1 MMVYVGLRYF
11 LLSYNANSLSQKLK
25 LEVNHICKIFEAVH
39 FFPLSFSTLW
49 WKIMNRK
56 VKHHCRE
63 WVKYWTHLR
72 ESSLS
77 GGLRK
82 RLVWACLWGRSGL
95 DSGGKV
101 VANSPPFIH
110 KFTTQRQ
117 QENTGRKKCFRFL
130 GKKIHPFHEFI
141 HSEKQQ
147 ENTGQKT
154 LLSFF
159 GQKTNSPPF
168 IPTQISVLNE
178 VFNSN
183 ISKVFLQEGVLR
195 GASLWFSR

>member
-11 LLSYNANSLSQKLK
+11 LLSYNASSLSQKLK
-25 LEVNHICKIFEAVH
+25 LEVNHICKGLQNIRSSA

-49 WKIMNRK
+49 WKMMNRT

-82 RLVWACLWGRSGL
+82 RIVWACLWGRSGL

-117 QENTGRKKCFRFL
+117 QENTGRKKMF
-130 GKKIHPFHEFI
+130 
-141 HSEKQQ
+141 
-147 ENTGQKT
+147 
-154 LLSFF
+154 SFF

-168 IPTQISVLNE
+168 ILTQISVLNE
-178 VFNSN
+178 VLNSN
-183 ISKVFLQEGVLR
+183 TSKVFLQGGVLR
-195 GASLWFSR
+195 VANLWFIR